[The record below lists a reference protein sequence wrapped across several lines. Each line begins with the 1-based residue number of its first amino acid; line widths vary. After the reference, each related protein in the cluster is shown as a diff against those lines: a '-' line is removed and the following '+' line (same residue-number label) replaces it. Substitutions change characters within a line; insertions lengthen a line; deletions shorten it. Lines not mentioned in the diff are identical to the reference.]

1 MAYLSRL
8 GFWRLPV
15 LTGIVSAPVMRCD
28 GTILHRA
35 GYDPQTGLF
44 LTDDWP
50 ELAGSPS
57 GADALAALGRLQQPF
72 SEFPFVGPEDRSVL
86 IAAVLTAIQRR
97 LLSSAPLFAFS
108 APTQR
113 TGKSLLAECVAIIGT
128 GKEAPAMAASSDREE
143 LRKAVRS
150 SAVQTFLT
158 SQSLE
163 AITDTPEEFKTFF
176 ASEKSRWGNV
186 IKAVGVSVD

>member
-1 MAYLSRL
+1 M
-8 GFWRLPV
+8 
-15 LTGIVSAPVMRCD
+15 TGIVSAPVMRCD

-143 LRKAVRS
+143 LRKAVTVLREGHAIVNLDNVEHALHS
-150 SAVQTFLT
+150 PDLSR
-158 SQSLE
+158 
-163 AITDTPEEFKTFF
+163 AITQ
-176 ASEKSRWGNV
+176 SEYQDRLLV
-186 IKAVGVSVD
+186 LLR